1 MISVVE
7 QVKARGALTVGI
19 GNDKSSKRE
28 IFDFYIN
35 VSQVENVSSIA
46 NVIPFQLISYYL
58 SVALGN
64 NIDKPRNLAKS
75 VTVK

>member
-1 MISVVE
+1 ME
-7 QVKARGALTVGI
+7 QVKARGAFTIGI
-19 GNDKSSKRE
+19 GDKKFKE
-28 IFDFYIN
+28 KDVFDRYI
-35 VSQVENVSSIA
+35 VTPGRDIASSIT

-58 SVALGN
+58 SVRLGN